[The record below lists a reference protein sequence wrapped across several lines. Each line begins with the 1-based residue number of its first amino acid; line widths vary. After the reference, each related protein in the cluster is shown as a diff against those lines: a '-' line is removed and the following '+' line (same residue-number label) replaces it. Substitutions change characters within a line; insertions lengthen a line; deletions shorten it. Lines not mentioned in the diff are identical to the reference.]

1 MQDKIKSLLE
11 VDISTNQIKDI
22 HCLGSQKNCPVKI
35 ELISNL
41 TKRNLLANCQK
52 LKGTKISIANDLTVQ
67 QREEQASSFEEIS
80 APEQAGRPDN
90 VHKKKQVGDKRKRI
104 FSGTTSPSR
113 TRSIR

>member
-22 HCLGSQKNCPVKI
+22 HCSGSQKNCPVKI

-52 LKGTKISIANDLTVQ
+52 LKGTKIPIANDVTVQ
-67 QREEQASSFEEIS
+67 QREEQAILRRHLHLNRQEDRTTFIKRNKLVINGREYS
-80 APEQAGRPDN
+80 A
-90 VHKKKQVGDKRKRI
+90 
-104 FSGTTSPSR
+104 
-113 TRSIR
+113 